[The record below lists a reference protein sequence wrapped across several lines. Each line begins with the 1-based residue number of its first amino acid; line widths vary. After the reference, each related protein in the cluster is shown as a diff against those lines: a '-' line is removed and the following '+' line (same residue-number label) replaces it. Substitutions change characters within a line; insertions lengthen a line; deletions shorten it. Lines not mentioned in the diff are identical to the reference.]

1 MHPST
6 HAQDRSVDWSFLHHS
21 RQCPHLDPV
30 GISEFTARRARLAR
44 TLSQGDAEWAAYV
57 SEPSANTLY
66 YLNVTQAGWYLS
78 ERPWLAILSPPT
90 SNDDEQGAHL
100 SVLTPAFELSR
111 SQRLP
116 FALTSE
122 QRASVD
128 WVTWEEADDP
138 YEVLMDHLAGLRGNE
153 NESGTVWS
161 VEVEENVRT
170 FVRDGLAAAAQKR
183 GKDGPQVGLA
193 KLGVRELRMRK
204 TAQEGAIQH
213 CAAKITVE
221 ALRAVRRRLRVGMT
235 EKEGEALITNALHA
249 GGLTDVSVITLFGD
263 NAALPHASASPD
275 RKLKEDEFALF
286 DVGGS
291 LFGYES
297 DFTRTMLPDPPA
309 SRLPRNRKWPSAR
322 AERVWTTVHRAQQ
335 AALDA
340 LLTPNESSVV
350 YAADVDRA
358 ARGVIEREG
367 WGQYFTHRLG
377 HGIGLEV
384 HEHPYLNGGNTQQ
397 ALLPGETFS
406 NEPGVYIE
414 RAADPDPEGHGIGVR
429 LEDMV
434 RKTERG
440 WELVSREPL
449 AQSPWEP

>member
-1 MHPST
+1 MHRLCRTNPQAVVAAPLPSSASRHSQPRSSLRNRSCCLARSTYAPSSMECTRART
-6 HAQDRSVDWSFLHHS
+6 HK
-21 RQCPHLDPV
+21 
-30 GISEFTARRARLAR
+30 TARSTGPSCITLANAPTSIRSASASLPHGALALRVRSLKVTQSGLPTYRNRGAAFVRASQPPRLVKADSPFGPR
-44 TLSQGDAEWAAYV
+44 R
-57 SEPSANTLY
+57 SANTLY

-213 CAAKITVE
+213 CAAK
-221 ALRAVRRRLRVGMT
+221 
-235 EKEGEALITNALHA
+235 
-249 GGLTDVSVITLFGD
+249 
-263 NAALPHASASPD
+263 
-275 RKLKEDEFALF
+275 
-286 DVGGS
+286 
-291 LFGYES
+291 
-297 DFTRTMLPDPPA
+297 
-309 SRLPRNRKWPSAR
+309 
-322 AERVWTTVHRAQQ
+322 
-335 AALDA
+335 
-340 LLTPNESSVV
+340 
-350 YAADVDRA
+350 
-358 ARGVIEREG
+358 
-367 WGQYFTHRLG
+367 
-377 HGIGLEV
+377 
-384 HEHPYLNGGNTQQ
+384 
-397 ALLPGETFS
+397 
-406 NEPGVYIE
+406 
-414 RAADPDPEGHGIGVR
+414 VR
-429 LEDMV
+429 LSWDPCF
-434 RKTERG
+434 G
-440 WELVSREPL
+440 SN
-449 AQSPWEP
+449 